1 MPRRESA
8 YQIRSPSGDH
18 AASNSG
24 PAFGVTRLSP
34 VPSAFAVYTS
44 SSEDSTR
51 RPVRETTSI
60 GVPITTGSREW
71 IGEPEGSGD
80 SSVLGVAAGALPAS
94 SDGDLAVHDIDA
106 EPSTATRT
114 MAHPRCR
121 SLRTDILPLATTRIR
136 SGGRVGSP
144 LLATHATSEGA

>member
-1 MPRRESA
+1 MPRRESR
-8 YQIRSPSGDH
+8 YTIRSPSGDH

-51 RPVRETTSI
+51 RPVRDTTSI
-60 GVPITTGSREW
+60 GVPITTGSRES

-80 SSVLGVAAGALPAS
+80 SSVLGVDAGGRPGAAPGGAALPPHGTQPA
-94 SDGDLAVHDIDA
+94 
-106 EPSTATRT
+106 P
-114 MAHPRCR
+114 
-121 SLRTDILPLATTRIR
+121 
-136 SGGRVGSP
+136 
-144 LLATHATSEGA
+144 